1 MKLRGFRDPSIFILV
16 GSVLLPPVQKKK
28 EFSHIPNTSGICPGC
43 AEGLSIRYLRLSAGQ
58 YLTPD
63 PPSSTIC
70 VCIKKWILRHNLLF
84 FFEGR
89 VEQVQPEFNRKI
101 ELSRLNLIVF
111 VKKSSLADV
120 VEPAE
125 LDVET
130 VKRCSK
136 GLRAIPYTPQ
146 QRRFCAQIELSQS
159 RAGPT
164 RITDFFSCFAE

>member
-43 AEGLSIRYLRLSAGQ
+43 PEGLSIRYLRLSAGQ

-70 VCIKKWILRHNLLF
+70 VCIKRWVLRHNLLF

-89 VEQVQPEFNRKI
+89 VEQVQPEFNRKN
-101 ELSRLNLIVF
+101 R
-111 VKKSSLADV
+111 
-120 VEPAE
+120 VEPAQ
-125 LDVET
+125 LD
-130 VKRCSK
+130 C
-136 GLRAIPYTPQ
+136 
-146 QRRFCAQIELSQS
+146 FC
-159 RAGPT
+159 
-164 RITDFFSCFAE
+164 